1 MMVKLS
7 WNMCHV
13 CIILVL
19 FRFRR
24 RREKLHAHLK
34 ESRSLKNYT
43 ANSSNALDG
52 KTRTSN
58 TNLQMHEVT
67 ADVFLCF
74 SFKNA

>member
-1 MMVKLS
+1 ML
-7 WNMCHV
+7 HL

-19 FRFRR
+19 FLFRR

-43 ANSSNALDG
+43 ANSGNALDG
-52 KTRTSN
+52 KMRAPN

-67 ADVFLCF
+67 TDVFSLSVFLSKCALF
-74 SFKNA
+74 